1 MKLRIPAFRYLL
13 KLMLL
18 QGELV
23 LIQGVGANQELTPGD
38 LGISEETQELL
49 IDKTLKSYSL
59 NPRSTFLFFFPKI
72 K

>member
-1 MKLRIPAFRYLL
+1 
-13 KLMLL
+13 MLL

-59 NPRSTFLFFFPKI
+59 NPRSTFLFFFP
-72 K
+72 